1 LELGGR
7 VDLKGYKLDDESRV
21 VVNNLQSNTAQ
32 LSSIARTRDGQQQ
45 QQQQWTPL
53 EHLNVLSGRNDVY

>member
-1 LELGGR
+1 